1 MRPQGFIRVSK
12 SKPCPV
18 CGKPD
23 WCLVAKDGTAAIC
36 PRVPSHR
43 LVSEEAGFLH
53 KLAETCSHHVSWS
66 PTQPPPID
74 ATSIMQRY
82 WDAMAESDYQSCA
95 NELGV
100 SVDALLALSTGRAD
114 QYCEGTYAWPMRNE
128 HDQIIGV
135 RLRNREGHK
144 WSVYGSKTGL
154 FYGSIKADEVIYVCE
169 GPTDAAALISL
180 GKTAIGKPSCSG
192 GNNMLLAMI
201 RRIKPPMVVIVA
213 DMDAKSGRCD
223 FCDDEF
229 CQHCRPGQFG
239 AEKTARTL
247 APLGVPIKIIEP
259 VDAKDIRQWYKQGGT
274 KRGLQRLV
282 ECALL
287 WTR

>member
-1 MRPQGFIRVSK
+1 MSNGFVRVGK
-12 SKPCPV
+12 QRPCPV
-18 CGKPD
+18 CHKTD
-23 WCLVAKDGTAAIC
+23 WCMVAADGTAAIC
-36 PRVPSHR
+36 PRVPSNR
-43 LVSEEAGFLH
+43 PLGEAGYLH
-53 KLAETCSHHVSWS
+53 KLAETAKAQPFHVER
-66 PTQPPPID
+66 P
-74 ATSIMQRY
+74 ATPLDSVRIMQGY
-82 WDAMAESDYQSCA
+82 WDAMDENDYATLSA
-95 NELGV
+95 SLGV
-100 SVDALLALSTGRAD
+100 SVDSLLALSTGRAD

-128 HDQIIGV
+128 HDEIIGV

-154 FYGSIKADEVIYVCE
+154 FYGSIVPDTVIYVCE

-180 GKTAIGKPSCSG
+180 GKIAIGKPSCSG
-192 GNNMLLAMI
+192 GNEMLFRMI
-201 RRIKPPMVVIVA
+201 LRLKPPMVVIVA
-213 DMDAKSGRCD
+213 DVDTKSGKCD

-274 KRGLQRLV
+274 RRGLNRLV
-282 ECALL
+282 ECASL
-287 WTR
+287 WTRA